1 MPIAVIP
8 KFKLQFFDRSI
19 IKRNWG
25 RINRGPLTRAGLLVR
40 KIARSSIKR
49 RKKGGKSGPAGQPPR
64 SRQTGTS
71 PPFKLIFSV
80 VDPSSRFATVGMVGF
95 GGANPTPALHEHGGT
110 AKRTLFIPKSTQS
123 RTEKGRF
130 KRIRRRKVIRT
141 VRYPKRPFMFPA
153 LTKATP
159 MFPQFW
165 RNSIR

>member
-25 RINRGPLTRAGLLVR
+25 RINRRPLSRAGLLVR

-95 GGANPTPALHEHGGT
+95 GGSPPVPALHEHGGT
-110 AKRTLFIPKSTQS
+110 AKRILYRETSRKHRRGPK
-123 RTEKGRF
+123 KGKPVF
-130 KRIRRRKVIRT
+130 KRIEKR

-153 LTKATP
+153 LVKATP
-159 MFPQFW
+159 MFPQLW